1 MAAGDS
7 MPPGVDLSHPS
18 HFPPLVAAN
27 LKPVESLPQS
37 SQEANPVHPS
47 SYAAALRPASPRASK
62 KSFEDVGENFKQP
75 SIYNNKLGIFYTKEE
90 VNGMSKP
97 YQFSLIGKFSG
108 LRPRPQ
114 IVFQALKNIGLFGLY
129 DIRFLHAG
137 YIFLHFS
144 SSEDMARMARVWTRG
159 IWFIGVPKY
168 CTQCFHLGHLE
179 DACYANGNRPN
190 PLWKSEND
198 GNDGQDLSVGLNR
211 RNAVGKQEVTG
222 PFESDEG
229 KKMLN
234 KSDGGKQVW
243 IKNGE
248 ASEQG
253 MVDKKGSESR
263 NSFHVLSTLEEED
276 KGELEGLYEPPE
288 NVMYPWGDGYV
299 DTKIGQNQLGPLG
312 FQNLEVEEQKLDK
325 LEDAHLAAVLAP
337 AHVDSQTNVLNVEPR
352 MDKGKSVVG
361 FSKQRSYN
369 SIGSKKTGAVCAKSK
384 AEGTSRGWSS
394 SLQKQSGPVGL
405 AGIQDSGQWGNFSFS
420 AMQDEFEGNE
430 VSKSFMEEDDSDY
443 GEAVDS
449 QRSSSFPLVSNP
461 KGPLLKTSSINV
473 PSGVTR
479 MVTRSK
485 SQFLHLKLCSPIF
498 PISIMVTVVYAKCNR
513 IDRRILWDDVSAVKP
528 VMDEYWPMGRDFN
541 VIIGSNE
548 HSAGFLAKP
557 GLHGQMVKYG
567 SGWIESWFQK
577 MWTKHQNF
585 SLTVHLNWMLPCSG
599 FGLQKLQ
606 IKLKRLKAH
615 LKWWNA
621 EIVAEIVDVSLP
633 AVEGVSAWAE
643 NVERARHTGVMDCIV
658 WKPSLDG
665 RFSMKTAWQCIRN
678 DQQQAGFG
686 QQDGV
691 WSAVWRI
698 IKPKYWKGF
707 TDVAHNLGFLVR
719 PKIVNTI
726 SVVSWKKPKFRCFK
740 LNADGCSKGNPGVS
754 SYGVIVLDHGS
765 IVVMA
770 KHGLIGVGSNVREE
784 FVAILK
790 GLELCMENQLFLIWL
805 ESDSLV
811 ALKILSSSYFSWEFG
826 NLIRK
831 IKGRIFYNQDID
843 KELRGICNL
852 DKSGLPYIQFS
863 SKLVLVTLLEL
874 GTGIEKMKHLWKYGP
889 CDGFLLKFRAYLKVE
904 FGDSFRLHDSYGFIL
919 YLAEEEFFNV
929 LTLICIWCWHHII
942 EMAEKDDTE
951 SQCPACCTPYDK
963 DRVLTVAAA
972 NSERIITEVY
982 SEKKQ
987 RSQRAKPKISEEVRK
1002 HLSGVRILEHNEY
1015 FGQYGK
1021 VLKASISCP
1030 AGTTSKK
1037 TFAGYITYAKEEEA
1051 VRCIQAT
1058 HNYVLEGKTLRACF
1072 GTTKYCCAW
1081 LSNLTCSNPDCLY
1094 LHDIGNQEDSFTK
1107 HETISAYT
1115 WCSYRVLLARSK
1127 VLFPIVVS
1135 GNPMLY
1141 QHLLHETS
1149 KGLLCLRTDENPIQP
1164 PEKLDEVATTSKEPE
1179 SNIVGAVSGSSEQ
1192 LQFGNS
1198 VDSR

>member
-47 SYAAALRPASPRASK
+47 SYAAALRPTSPRASK

-75 SIYNNKLGIFYTKEE
+75 SIYNNKPGIFYTKEE

-114 IVFQALKNIGLFGLY
+114 IVFQAFKNIGLFGLY

-190 PLWKSEND
+190 PLWKSEKD

-430 VSKSFMEEDDSDY
+430 VSKSFMEEDDSNY

-541 VIIGSNE
+541 AIIGPNE
-548 HSAGFLAKP
+548 HSAGSLAKCATHEFNNFLMLA
-557 GLHGQMVKYG
+557 GLLDVGFVGDRITWTNGKVWKWLDRILVSPSWSDKQYMVRVEHLSKVASNHCPLFISFPSFHLPMASFRSLKLTQKTEGPFEMVECREMYWKQKVAVK
-567 SGWIESWFQK
+567 WIGEGERNTKFFHNLVQK
-577 MWTKHQNF
+577 KRMT
-585 SLTVHLNWMLPCSG
+585 SLIFRIW
-599 FGLQKLQ
+599 
-606 IKLKRLKAH
+606 
-615 LKWWNA
+615 
-621 EIVAEIVDVSLP
+621 E
-633 AVEGVSAWAE
+633 EGVCLESNDLIQASG
-643 NVERARHTGVMDCIV
+643 ARFFEELLIGEDLGVPVSMDIM
-658 WKPSLDG
+658 PQL
-665 RFSMKTAWQCIRN
+665 
-678 DQQQAGFG
+678 
-686 QQDGV
+686 
-691 WSAVWRI
+691 
-698 IKPKYWKGF
+698 
-707 TDVAHNLGFLVR
+707 
-719 PKIVNTI
+719 
-726 SVVSWKKPKFRCFK
+726 
-740 LNADGCSKGNPGVS
+740 VS
-754 SYGVIVLDHGS
+754 S
-765 IVVMA
+765 
-770 KHGLIGVGSNVREE
+770 
-784 FVAILK
+784 
-790 GLELCMENQLFLIWL
+790 MENQ
-805 ESDSLV
+805 
-811 ALKILSSSYFSWEFG
+811 ALLA
-826 NLIRK
+826 
-831 IKGRIFYNQDID
+831 
-843 KELRGICNL
+843 
-852 DKSGLPYIQFS
+852 LPSI
-863 SKLVLVTLLEL
+863 
-874 GTGIEKMKHLWKYGP
+874 
-889 CDGFLLKFRAYLKVE
+889 
-904 FGDSFRLHDSYGFIL
+904 
-919 YLAEEEFFNV
+919 
-929 LTLICIWCWHHII
+929 
-942 EMAEKDDTE
+942 
-951 SQCPACCTPYDK
+951 
-963 DRVLTVAAA
+963 
-972 NSERIITEVY
+972 
-982 SEKKQ
+982 
-987 RSQRAKPKISEEVRK
+987 EEVK
-1002 HLSGVRILEHNEY
+1002 QVVWEM
-1015 FGQYGK
+1015 
-1021 VLKASISCP
+1021 C
-1030 AGTTSKK
+1030 
-1037 TFAGYITYAKEEEA
+1037 
-1051 VRCIQAT
+1051 
-1058 HNYVLEGKTLRACF
+1058 
-1072 GTTKYCCAW
+1072 
-1081 LSNLTCSNPDCLY
+1081 
-1094 LHDIGNQEDSFTK
+1094 EDSAVGPNGF
-1107 HETISAYT
+1107 S
-1115 WCSYRVLLARSK
+1115 
-1127 VLFPIVVS
+1127 
-1135 GNPMLY
+1135 
-1141 QHLLHETS
+1141 
-1149 KGLLCLRTDENPIQP
+1149 
-1164 PEKLDEVATTSKEPE
+1164 VAFY
-1179 SNIVGAVSGSSEQ
+1179 VAC
-1192 LQFGNS
+1192 
-1198 VDSR
+1198 